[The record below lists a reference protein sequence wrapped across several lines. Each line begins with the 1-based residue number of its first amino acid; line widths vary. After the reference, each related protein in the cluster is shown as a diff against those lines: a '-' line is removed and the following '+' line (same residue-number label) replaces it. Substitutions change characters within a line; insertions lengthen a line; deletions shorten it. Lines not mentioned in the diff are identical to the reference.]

1 MTGKNLSQF
10 PEQVSFFIKKKR
22 NKIFIHLKMKT
33 VSFENGK
40 KFVTDTF
47 LVEFS
52 FESVKNTNFA

>member
-47 LVEFS
+47 LV
-52 FESVKNTNFA
+52 